1 MRLETLESMVAIQ
14 VEKLSKAFSNRSVLR
29 GLSMTIEGGERLV
42 VRGPN
47 GSGKSTFLRILAGL
61 LTPSA
66 GTVRVITPEGAV
78 GDWDWRR
85 RWTGYLSPDLTLY
98 DEFSA
103 LENLE
108 FFARARGLGRNGERD
123 RDLLGILGL
132 GDRLHDPLGTLST
145 GLRQRSKL
153 AFALQGEPRIL
164 LLDEPGSNLDRL
176 GRDLIARTVA
186 EYGGR
191 GSAVLIATND
201 PLEFELGTRTLEL
214 A

>member
-1 MRLETLESMVAIQ
+1 MVAIQ

-29 GLSMTIEGGERLV
+29 GLSLTIQGGERLV

-61 LTPSA
+61 LTPST
-66 GTVRVITPEGAV
+66 GTIRVLGPEGKTRDA
-78 GDWDWRR
+78 DWRR

-123 RDLLGILGL
+123 SGILASVGL

-145 GLRQRSKL
+145 GLRQRAKL
-153 AFALQGEPRIL
+153 AFAVQGEPQIL
-164 LLDEPGSNLDRL
+164 LLDEPGSNLDQV

-186 EYGGR
+186 EYGTK

-201 PLEFELGTRTLEL
+201 PLEAELGTRTLDL

>member
-1 MRLETLESMVAIQ
+1 MVAIQ

-29 GLSMTIEGGERLV
+29 GLSVTIQGGERLV

-47 GSGKSTFLRILAGL
+47 GSGKSTFLRIVAGL

-66 GTVRVITPEGAV
+66 GTVRVATADGAPR
-78 GDWDWRR
+78 DADWRR

-98 DEFSA
+98 EEFSA

-108 FFARARGLGRNGERD
+108 FFARARGLGKNLERD
-123 RDLLGILGL
+123 QALLGSVGL
-132 GDRLHDPLGTLST
+132 GDGLHDALGTLST
-145 GLRQRSKL
+145 GLRQRAKL

-164 LLDEPGSNLDRL
+164 LLDEPGSNLDQA
-176 GRDLIARTVA
+176 GRELIARTVVD
-186 EYGGR
+186 YGQR
-191 GSAVLIATND
+191 QSAILIATND
-201 PLEFELGTRTLEL
+201 PLEVELGTRTLDL

>member
-1 MRLETLESMVAIQ
+1 MVAIQ
-14 VEKLSKAFSNRSVLR
+14 VERVSKAFSNRSVLC
-29 GLSMTIEGGERLV
+29 GLSLTIQGGERLV

-66 GTVRVITPEGAV
+66 GTIRVSTPDGTVREA
-78 GDWDWRR
+78 DWRR

-108 FFARARGLGRNGERD
+108 FFARTRGLGRNRERD
-123 RDLLGILGL
+123 TGILASVGL
-132 GDRLHDPLGTLST
+132 GDRINDALGTLST
-145 GLRQRSKL
+145 GLRQRAKL

-164 LLDEPGSNLDRL
+164 LLDEPGSNLDQL
-176 GRDLIARTVA
+176 GRELIARTVA
-186 EYGGR
+186 DYGAR

-201 PLEFELGTRTLEL
+201 PLEFELGTRTLDL

>member
-1 MRLETLESMVAIQ
+1 MVAIQ

-29 GLSMTIEGGERLV
+29 GLSVNIQGGERLL

-61 LTPSA
+61 ISPSA
-66 GTVRVITPEGAV
+66 GTVRVSSPEGETKNT
-78 GDWDWRR
+78 DWRR

-108 FFARARGLGRNGERD
+108 FFARVRGLGRDRARD
-123 RDLLGILGL
+123 QGLLGRLGL
-132 GDRLHDPLGTLST
+132 GDRLHDPLATLST
-145 GLRQRSKL
+145 GLRQRAKL

-164 LLDEPGSNLDRL
+164 LLDEPGSNLDQV
-176 GRDLIARTVA
+176 GRELIARTVA
-186 EYGGR
+186 DYGAN

>member
-1 MRLETLESMVAIQ
+1 MVSIQ
-14 VEKLSKAFSNRSVLR
+14 VDKLSKAFSNRSVLR
-29 GLSMTIEGGERLV
+29 GLSVTIQGGERLV

-61 LTPSA
+61 LTPSM
-66 GTVRVITPEGAV
+66 GTIRVTTPDGTLRET
-78 GDWDWRR
+78 DWRR
-85 RWTGYLSPDLTLY
+85 RWTGYLSPDLNLY

-103 LENLE
+103 LENLD
-108 FFARARGLGRNGERD
+108 FFGRARGLGRNHERD
-123 RDLLGILGL
+123 TGILSGVGL

-145 GLRQRSKL
+145 GLRQRAKL

-164 LLDEPGSNLDRL
+164 LLDEPGSNLDQV
-176 GRDLIARTVA
+176 GRNLIARTVA
-186 EYGGR
+186 EYGEK

-201 PLEFELGTRTLEL
+201 PLEFELGTRTLDL

>member
-1 MRLETLESMVAIQ
+1 MVAIQ

-29 GLSMTIEGGERLV
+29 GLSIRIEGGERIV

-66 GTVRVITPEGAV
+66 GTIRVSTPDGTVREA
-78 GDWDWRR
+78 DWCR
-85 RWTGYLSPDLTLY
+85 RWTGYLSPDLNLY

-108 FFARARGLGRNGERD
+108 FFARARGLGRNRERD
-123 RDLLGILGL
+123 VANLASVGL

-145 GLRQRSKL
+145 GLRQRAKL
-153 AFALQGEPRIL
+153 AFALQGQPKIL
-164 LLDEPGSNLDRL
+164 LLDEPGSNLDQL
-176 GRDLIARTVA
+176 GRELIARTVA
-186 EYGGR
+186 EYGDR
-191 GSAVLIATND
+191 ASAVLIATND
-201 PLEFELGTRTLEL
+201 PLEFDLGSRTLDL

>member
-1 MRLETLESMVAIQ
+1 MVAIE
-14 VEKLSKAFSNRSVLR
+14 VEKLSKAFSNRAVLR
-29 GLSMTIEGGERLV
+29 GLTVCVQGGERLV

-66 GTVRVITPEGAV
+66 GTVRVTTSDGNEGNTE
-78 GDWDWRR
+78 WRR

-98 DEFSA
+98 EEFSS
-103 LENLE
+103 LENLS
-108 FFARARGLGRNGERD
+108 FFARARGLGRDPKRD
-123 RDLLGILGL
+123 RQLLGELGL
-132 GDRLHDPLGTLST
+132 GDRLNDPLGTLST
-145 GLRQRSKL
+145 GLRQRAKL
-153 AFALQGEPRIL
+153 AFALQAAPRIL
-164 LLDEPGSNLDRL
+164 LLDEPSSNLDQP
-176 GRDLIARTVA
+176 GRDLISRTVS
-186 EYGGR
+186 EFGNR

>member
-1 MRLETLESMVAIQ
+1 MVAIH

-29 GLSMTIEGGERLV
+29 GLSVTIQGGERLV

-61 LTPSA
+61 LTPSG
-66 GTVRVITPEGAV
+66 GTVRLSTPDGTSA
-78 GDWDWRR
+78 DRDWRR

-98 DEFSA
+98 EEFSA

-108 FFARARGLGRNGERD
+108 FFARARGLGRNRARD
-123 RDLLGILGL
+123 QGLLGTLGL

-145 GLRQRSKL
+145 GLRQRAKL

-164 LLDEPGSNLDRL
+164 LLDEPGSNLDQA
-176 GRDLIARTVA
+176 GRDLIARTVLDYA
-186 EYGGR
+186 GR
-191 GSAVLIATND
+191 GSAVVIATND
-201 PLEFELGTRTLEL
+201 PLELELGTRTLDL
-214 A
+214 V

>member
-1 MRLETLESMVAIQ
+1 MVAIQ

-29 GLSMTIEGGERLV
+29 GLSVTVQGGERLL

-61 LTPSA
+61 ISPSA
-66 GTVRVITPEGAV
+66 GTVRVVSPDGETKTA
-78 GDWDWRR
+78 DWRR

-103 LENLE
+103 LENLD
-108 FFARARGLGRNGERD
+108 FFARARGLGRNQERD
-123 RDLLGILGL
+123 RSLLAKVGL
-132 GDRLHDPLGTLST
+132 GDRLQDPLGTLST
-145 GLRQRSKL
+145 GLRQRAKL

-164 LLDEPGSNLDRL
+164 LLDEPGSNLDQL
-176 GRDLIARTVA
+176 GRELIARTVA
-186 EYGGR
+186 EYGTN
-191 GSAVLIATND
+191 GSTVLIATND
-201 PLEFELGTRTLEL
+201 PLEFELGTRTLDL